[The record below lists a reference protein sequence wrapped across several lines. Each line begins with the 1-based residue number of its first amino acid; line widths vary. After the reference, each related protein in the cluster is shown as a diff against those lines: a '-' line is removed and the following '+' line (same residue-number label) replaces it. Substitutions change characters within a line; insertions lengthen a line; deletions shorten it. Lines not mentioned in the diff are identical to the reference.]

1 VLTAAAMKTEDG
13 IHEHDAEVLQEMCY
27 KAFYR
32 SWAAYSKYLR
42 SLVLDKDKVVVCS
55 ILGCFGLVKHLSE
68 HVEVKSEKT
77 VCYVASPDLL

>member
-1 VLTAAAMKTEDG
+1 MKTEDSTR
-13 IHEHDAEVLQEMCY
+13 EHDIEVLQEMCY

-32 SWAAYSKYLR
+32 CWAAYTKYIR

-55 ILGCFGLVKHLSE
+55 ILGCFGLVKHLTE

-77 VCYVASPDLL
+77 VCYAACPELL